1 MAVLI
6 YTENFDGKFKKS
18 SYELISYGVE
28 IAKQQGTDA
37 IAVTMGDVDEA
48 SLKELGKY
56 GAKKVFKVGNAELK
70 DFSAQAYTAVIQQ
83 VATSNSADVIVF
95 GNNPSGRAIAPR
107 LAVEM
112 EAGLAAAVVAIP
124 SSLSPFTVK
133 KRAFSG
139 KAFADVVVNS
149 DMKVVTLSQNSYKIV
164 EDATD
169 IAIEDFTA
177 EIPANSYSVKPI
189 EVVKNTGKLSVTDAD
204 ILVSAGRGLKAAENW
219 GMIEEMA
226 EILGAGLS
234 CSRPVSDLGWRSH
247 DEHVGQ
253 TGKVVAPNLY
263 IAVGI
268 SGAVQHLAGVN
279 GSKVMVCINTDADAP
294 FFEAADYGIVG
305 DAFDVVPKL
314 NEAFK
319 KFIAE
324 G

>member
-28 IAKQQGTDA
+28 IANQLGTDA
-37 IAVTMGDVDEA
+37 IAVTIGNVDDA
-48 SLKELGKY
+48 SLKELGNY
-56 GAKKVFKVGNAELK
+56 GAKKVFKVGNEELK
-70 DFSAQAYTAVIQQ
+70 DFSAQAYTASIEQ
-83 VATSNSADVIVF
+83 VAKNNSADVIIF

-107 LAVEM
+107 LAIELN
-112 EAGLAAAVVAIP
+112 AGLAAAVVSIP

-149 DMKVVTLSQNSYKIV
+149 DVKVITLSQNSYKIV
-164 EDATD
+164 ESVSD
-169 IAIEDFTA
+169 IAIENFTA
-177 EIPANSYSVKPI
+177 EIPANAYSVKPI

-234 CSRPVSDLGWRSH
+234 CSRPVSDLGWRHH

-263 IAVGI
+263 IAIGI

-279 GSKVMVCINTDADAP
+279 SSKVMVCINTDADAP

-305 DAFDVVPKL
+305 DAFDVVPKM

-319 KFIAE
+319 KLLAE
-324 G
+324 A

>member
-18 SYELISYGVE
+18 TYELISYGAE
-28 IAKQQGTDA
+28 IANQLGTDSVA
-37 IAVTMGDVDEA
+37 ITIGDVNEA
-48 SLKELGKY
+48 SLKELGNY
-56 GAKKVFKVGNAELK
+56 GAKKVFKVENDELK
-70 DFSAQAYTAVIQQ
+70 DFSAQAYTSAIEQ
-83 VATSNSADVIVF
+83 VAKKISADIIIF

-107 LAVEM
+107 LTVKM
-112 EAGLAAAVVAIP
+112 NAGLAAGVVAIP

-149 DMKVVTLSQNSYKIV
+149 EVKVVTLSQNSYKIV
-164 EDATD
+164 EAASD
-169 IAIEDFTA
+169 ITIENFTA
-177 EIPANSYSVKPI
+177 EIPANSYIVKPI
-189 EVVKNTGKLSVTDAD
+189 EVVKSKGKLSVTDAE

-234 CSRPVSDLGWRSH
+234 CSRPVSDLGWRHH

-263 IAVGI
+263 IAIGI

-279 GSKVMVCINTDADAP
+279 SSKVMVCINTDADAP

-305 DAFDVVPKL
+305 DAFDVVPKM

-319 KFIAE
+319 KLLAE